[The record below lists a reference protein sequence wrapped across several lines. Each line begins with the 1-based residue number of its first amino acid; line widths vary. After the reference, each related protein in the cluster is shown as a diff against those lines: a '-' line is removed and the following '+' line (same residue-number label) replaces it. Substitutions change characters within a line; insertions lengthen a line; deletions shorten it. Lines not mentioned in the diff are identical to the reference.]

1 MARRDFGGCVQSDRT
16 WPNLASMMFSLAG
29 QWPDK
34 PMLRV
39 WRGES
44 WRSIKWGEFGRMAAS
59 CARHLRAVGVAAGDR
74 VVLCM
79 ENRPEFPVAETALLA
94 IRAVPVPAYTTNT
107 VDDHAHLLRDSGA
120 RAVIVSSAVL
130 ADRLL
135 AAAAKVSGLDLLV
148 VMDGERLPHAAP
160 QVVGGQAKPG
170 HDTIG
175 HDTMGRDTIQRP
187 NHGGAVRVIP
197 WSGLVEDQRP
207 PDDIAAE
214 AAGIPATALACL
226 IYTSGTGGS
235 PRGVMLPHRCILSNC
250 AGAVELVQPLKLKD
264 ETYLSYLPLSHAY
277 EHTVGQF
284 FLLSL
289 GTEIVYARGV
299 EHLAADML
307 AIRPTILTAVPRV
320 LEVIRTRVLTQVA
333 REKPFR
339 QRLFQMA
346 TAIGLKKVNG
356 KRLTVAEYLL
366 DPVLDRLVRA
376 KVRARFGGR
385 LVAALSGGARLEP
398 EVGRF
403 FQSLGL
409 LIMQGYGQTEA
420 GPVIS
425 ATPPDAIRIDTVGK
439 PLTGVD
445 VRIAADGEILVRGEL
460 VMDGYWNRPQDTAST
475 IRDGWLHTGDI
486 GELDRGYLR
495 ITDRKKDMIV
505 LSGGENVSPAKI
517 EGMLMAETEIAQA
530 VVTGE
535 GRSGVSA
542 LVVPADGYDDVAVAL
557 AVNRTNLRLSVT
569 ERIRKHAV
577 VPGFTIENGLL
588 TPSQKIRRVLV
599 MRANAATLARLH

>member
-1 MARRDFGGCVQSDRT
+1 MAAGMSRPSVTRPSLTQWGIGGCVQGNPT
-16 WPNLASMMFSLAG
+16 WPNLASMMFALAR
-29 QWPDK
+29 QWPSR
-34 PMLRV
+34 PMLRG
-39 WRGES
+39 WRDGA
-44 WRSIKWGEFGRMAAS
+44 WQSIRWGEFSRMAAS
-59 CARHLRAVGVAAGDR
+59 CARHLRQAGVAAGDR
-74 VVLCM
+74 VLLCM
-79 ENRPEFPVAETALLA
+79 ENRPEFPLTETALMA
-94 IRAVPVPAYTTNT
+94 IGAVPVPAYTTST

-120 RAVIVSSAVL
+120 RAAVVSSAAL

-135 AAAAKVSGLDLLV
+135 AAAAKGGGLQLLV
-148 VMDGERLPHAAP
+148 VTDG
-160 QVVGGQAKPG
+160 GPG
-170 HDTIG
+170 VSVDA
-175 HDTMGRDTIQRP
+175 
-187 NHGGAVRVIP
+187 GAVRVLP
-197 WSGLVEDQRP
+197 WADLIEDQRP

-214 AAGIPATALACL
+214 ATSIPPTALACL

-250 AGAVELVQPLKLKD
+250 AGAAELVRPLKLRD
-264 ETYLSYLPLSHAY
+264 EVYLSYLPVSHAY

-284 FLLSL
+284 FMLSL

-307 AIRPTILTAVPRV
+307 TVRPTILTAVPRV
-320 LEVIRTRVLTQVA
+320 LEVIRMRVLTQLA
-333 REKPFR
+333 RETPLR
-339 QRLFQMA
+339 QRLFQSA
-346 TAIGLKKVNG
+346 AAIGLKRVDG
-356 KRLTVAEYLL
+356 TRLTLSERLL
-366 DPVLDRLVRA
+366 DPLLDRLVRA

-385 LVAALSGGARLEP
+385 LVAAMSGGARLEP

-403 FQSLGL
+403 FQSLGMT
-409 LIMQGYGQTEA
+409 IMQGYGQTEA

-425 ATPPDAIRIDTVGK
+425 ANPPDAIRIDTVGK
-439 PLTGVD
+439 PLSGVD
-445 VRIAADGEILVRGEL
+445 LRIAEDGEILVRGGL
-460 VMDGYWNRPQDTAST
+460 VMDGYWNRPRDTAMA

-486 GELDRGYLR
+486 GELDQGGYLR

-535 GRSGVSA
+535 GRSGVGA
-542 LVVPADGYDDVAVAL
+542 LVVAADGYDDVAVAL
-557 AVNRTNLRLSVT
+557 AIGRTNYRLSIT

-577 VPGFTIENGLL
+577 VPPFTIENGLL

-599 MRANAATLARLH
+599 MRANSHILARLH

>member
-1 MARRDFGGCVQSDRT
+1 VQTDPT
-16 WPNLASMMFSLAG
+16 WPNLATMMFDLARK
-29 QWPDK
+29 WPTR
-34 PMLRV
+34 PMLR
-39 WRGES
+39 S
-44 WRSIKWGEFGRMAAS
+44 WRDGAWQSMTWGEFARMAAS
-59 CARHLRAVGVAAGDR
+59 CARHLRDAGISAGER

-107 VDDHAHLLRDSGA
+107 VDDHAHMLRDSGA
-120 RAVIVSSAVL
+120 RAAIVSSQAL

-135 AAAAKVSGLDLLV
+135 EAAAQGGGKTGGLDLLV
-148 VMDGERLPHAAP
+148 VADGEPE
-160 QVVGGQAKPG
+160 
-170 HDTIG
+170 
-175 HDTMGRDTIQRP
+175 RDIAGT
-187 NHGGAVRVIP
+187 RVMKFAD
-197 WSGLVEDQRP
+197 LVTDQREP
-207 PDDIAAE
+207 GDIAAE
-214 AAGIPATALACL
+214 AAIIPPTALACL

-235 PRGVMLPHRCILSNC
+235 PRGVMLPHRCVLSNC
-250 AGAVELVQPLKLKD
+250 AGAVELMRPLHLKD
-264 ETYLSYLPLSHAY
+264 EIYLSYLPLSHAY

-299 EHLAADML
+299 EHLAADLL
-307 AIRPTILTAVPRV
+307 AVRPTLLTAVPRV
-320 LEVIRTRVLTQVA
+320 LEVIRMRVLTQVA
-333 REKPFR
+333 RETPLR
-339 QRLFQMA
+339 QRLFQLA
-346 TAIGLKKVNG
+346 VAIGLKRVDG
-356 KRLTVAEYLL
+356 ERLTLAEKLL
-366 DPVLDRLVRA
+366 DPILDRLVRA

-385 LVAALSGGARLEP
+385 LVAAMSGGARLEP

-403 FQSLGL
+403 YQALGL

-425 ATPPDAIRIDTVGK
+425 ANPPDAIRIDTVGM
-439 PLTGVD
+439 PLAGVD
-445 VRIAADGEILVRGEL
+445 VRIGCDGEILVSGGL
-460 VMDGYWNRPQDTAST
+460 VMDGYWNRPQDTAAT

-486 GELDRGYLR
+486 GELDHGYLR

-542 LVVPADGYDDVAVAL
+542 LLVPAEGYDDVAVAL
-557 AVNRTNLRLSVT
+557 AVNRTNHRLSVT
-569 ERIRKHAV
+569 ERIRKHALV
-577 VPGFTIENGLL
+577 APFTIENGLL

-599 MRANAATLARLH
+599 MRANAHILSRLH

>member
-1 MARRDFGGCVQSDRT
+1 
-16 WPNLASMMFSLAG
+16 MMFALAG

-39 WRGES
+39 FRGKA
-44 WRSIKWGEFGRMAAS
+44 WHSITWGSFGRMAAS
-59 CARHLRAVGVAAGDR
+59 CARHLRAAGVSAGDR
-74 VVLCM
+74 VLICT
-79 ENRPEFPVAETALLA
+79 ENRPEFPIAETALLA

-120 RAVIVSSAVL
+120 RVAIVSSAVL
-130 ADRLL
+130 ADRLIK
-135 AAAAKVSGLDLLV
+135 AAAKVSGLDLLV
-148 VMDGERLPHAAP
+148 VMDGELASPGSAGPSAISPLPAP
-160 QVVGGQAKPG
+160 QVAGGRSKPG
-170 HDTIG
+170 HDTVG
-175 HDTMGRDTIQRP
+175 PARGGRDAVGAAAAGDV
-187 NHGGAVRVIP
+187 HDSAAVRVLP
-197 WSGLVEDQRP
+197 WSTLIQDQRP
-207 PDDIAAE
+207 QDDIAAG

-226 IYTSGTGGS
+226 IYTSGTGGT

-250 AGAVELVQPLKLKD
+250 AGAFELVRPLGLKN
-264 ETYLSYLPLSHAY
+264 EIYLSYLPLSHAY

-299 EHLAADML
+299 EHLAADLL
-307 AIRPTILTAVPRV
+307 AVRPTILTAVPRV
-320 LEVIRTRVLTQVA
+320 LEVIRMRVLTQVA
-333 REKPFR
+333 RETPFR
-339 QRLFQMA
+339 QRLFNMA
-346 TAIGLKKVNG
+346 LAIGLKRVDG
-356 KRLTVAEYLL
+356 ERMTPLEHVL

-385 LVAALSGGARLEP
+385 LVAAMSGGARLEP

-409 LIMQGYGQTEA
+409 IIMQGYGQTEA

-425 ATPPDAIRIDTVGK
+425 ANSPDAIRIDTVGT
-439 PLTGVD
+439 PLNGVD
-445 VRIAADGEILVRGEL
+445 IRIAEDGEVLVRGGL
-460 VMDGYWNRPQDTAST
+460 VMDGYWNRPQDTAAA

-517 EGMLMAETEIAQA
+517 EGMLMAETEVAQA
-530 VVTGE
+530 VVVGE

-542 LVVPADGYDDVAVAL
+542 LVVAAEGYDDVAVAL
-557 AVNRTNLRLSVT
+557 AVNRTNHRLSVT
-569 ERIRKHAV
+569 ERIRRHAV
-577 VPGFTIENGLL
+577 VPPFTIENGLL
-588 TPSQKIRRVLV
+588 TPSQKIRRISV
-599 MRANAATLARLH
+599 MRANGAALAGLH